1 MSRTNDAGTSMSKKI
16 KRDETVDVQ
25 RLKLDFPDI
34 HADLLAGRIPSLRK
48 ALVAAGLKDERT
60 RLDKLKNSWT
70 KASPAER
77 ETFLKWLSSNG
88 AVETAA
94 PQAETDPPIVAHH
107 VAAIASGRYL
117 LPETIAEIRTI
128 MNRRRMRAND
138 IMAEMGFAGDD
149 MSLTRALSKG
159 ASLRLSV
166 IAALETWLRN
176 NAAD

>member
-1 MSRTNDAGTSMSKKI
+1 MSKKT
-16 KRDETVDVQ
+16 KSDETADVQ

-34 HADLLAGRIPSLRK
+34 HADLIAGRIPSLRK
-48 ALVAAGLKDERT
+48 ALIAAGLKDERT

-70 KASPAER
+70 KASPTER

-88 AVETAA
+88 GPDGPAPHAHIDPPLAA
-94 PQAETDPPIVAHH
+94 PL
-107 VAAIASGRYL
+107 AIASGRYL

-149 MSLTRALSKG
+149 LSLTRALSKG

-176 NAAD
+176 NAAE

>member
-1 MSRTNDAGTSMSKKI
+1 MSKKT
-16 KRDETVDVQ
+16 KRDETADLQ
-25 RLKLDFPDI
+25 RLKLEFPDI
-34 HADLLAGRIPSLRK
+34 HADLMAGRVASLRK
-48 ALVAAGLKDERT
+48 ALVAAGLKEERT
-60 RLDKLKNSWT
+60 RLDKLKNSWA
-70 KASPAER
+70 KASPTER

-88 AVETAA
+88 PEDGAA
-94 PQAETDPPIVAHH
+94 PQARIDPPLATPQAH
-107 VAAIASGRYL
+107 AIASGRYL
-117 LPETIAEIRTI
+117 LPETIAEIRAI

-149 MSLTRALSKG
+149 LSLTRALSKG

>member
-1 MSRTNDAGTSMSKKI
+1 MSKKT
-16 KRDETVDVQ
+16 KSDETADVQ

-34 HADLLAGRIPSLRK
+34 HADLIAGRIPSLRK
-48 ALVAAGLKDERT
+48 ALIAAGLKDERT

-70 KASPAER
+70 KASPTER

-88 AVETAA
+88 GPDGLAPHAHIDPPLAA
-94 PQAETDPPIVAHH
+94 PP
-107 VAAIASGRYL
+107 AIASGRYL
-117 LPETIAEIRTI
+117 LSETIAEIRTI

-149 MSLTRALSKG
+149 LSLTRALSKG

-176 NAAD
+176 NAAE

>member
-1 MSRTNDAGTSMSKKI
+1 MSKKT
-16 KRDETVDVQ
+16 KRDETADLQ

-34 HADLLAGRIPSLRK
+34 HADLMAGRIPSLRK
-48 ALVAAGLKDERT
+48 ALVAAGLMDERT

-77 ETFLKWLSSNG
+77 ETFLKWLSSSG
-88 AVETAA
+88 AVEGAA
-94 PQAETDPPIVAHH
+94 PQTQTDPPLAVPQ
-107 VAAIASGRYL
+107 AIASGRYL
-117 LPETIAEIRTI
+117 LPETIAEIRAI

-149 MSLTRALSKG
+149 LSLTRALSKG

-176 NAAD
+176 NAAE

>member
-1 MSRTNDAGTSMSKKI
+1 MSKKI

-88 AVETAA
+88 AVEMASA
-94 PQAETDPPIVAHH
+94 QAENDPPLVAHQA
-107 VAAIASGRYL
+107 AAIASGRYL

>member
-1 MSRTNDAGTSMSKKI
+1 MSPTNDAGMSMSKKT
-16 KRDETVDVQ
+16 KSDETADVQ
-25 RLKLDFPDI
+25 RLKLDFPEI
-34 HADLLAGRIPSLRK
+34 HADLIAGRIPSLRK
-48 ALVAAGLKDERT
+48 ALIAAGLKDERT

-70 KASPAER
+70 KASPTER

-88 AVETAA
+88 GPDGLAPHAHIDPPLAA
-94 PQAETDPPIVAHH
+94 PP
-107 VAAIASGRYL
+107 AIASGRYL

-149 MSLTRALSKG
+149 LALTRALSKG
-159 ASLRLSV
+159 ASLLLSV

-176 NAAD
+176 NAAE

>member
-1 MSRTNDAGTSMSKKI
+1 MSKKT
-16 KRDETVDVQ
+16 KHDETGDVQ
-25 RLKLDFPDI
+25 RLKLDFPDL

-48 ALVAAGLKDERT
+48 ALIAAGLKDERT

-70 KASPAER
+70 KASPTER

-88 AVETAA
+88 AIEMASHEVDPPPASHPAA
-94 PQAETDPPIVAHH
+94 P
-107 VAAIASGRYL
+107 IASGRYL
-117 LPETIAEIRTI
+117 LPETIADIRAI

-176 NAAD
+176 DAAD

>member
-1 MSRTNDAGTSMSKKI
+1 MSPTNDAGMSMSKKT
-16 KRDETVDVQ
+16 KSDETADVQ

-34 HADLLAGRIPSLRK
+34 HADLIAGRIPSLRK
-48 ALVAAGLKDERT
+48 ALIAAGLKDERT

-70 KASPAER
+70 KASPTER

-88 AVETAA
+88 GPDGPAPHAHIDPPLAA
-94 PQAETDPPIVAHH
+94 PL
-107 VAAIASGRYL
+107 AIASGRYL

-149 MSLTRALSKG
+149 LSLTRALSKG

-176 NAAD
+176 NAAE

>member
-1 MSRTNDAGTSMSKKI
+1 MSKKT
-16 KRDETVDVQ
+16 KSDETADVQ

-34 HADLLAGRIPSLRK
+34 HADLIAGRIPSLRK
-48 ALVAAGLKDERT
+48 ALIVAGLKDERT

-77 ETFLKWLSSNG
+77 ETFLNWLSSNG
-88 AVETAA
+88 AADGLA
-94 PQAETDPPIVAHH
+94 PRAQIDPPLASPP
-107 VAAIASGRYL
+107 AIASGRYL

-149 MSLTRALSKG
+149 LSLTRALSKG

-176 NAAD
+176 NAAE

>member
-1 MSRTNDAGTSMSKKI
+1 MSKKT
-16 KRDETVDVQ
+16 KRDETGDMQ

-34 HADLLAGRIPSLRK
+34 HADLLSGRIPSLRK

-70 KASPAER
+70 KASPTER
-77 ETFLKWLSSNG
+77 EAFLNWLSGND
-88 AVETAA
+88 AVKLAA
-94 PQAETDPPIVAHH
+94 TQVEVDPPRAAHQPS
-107 VAAIASGRYL
+107 AIASGRYL
-117 LPETIAEIRTI
+117 LPEAIAEIRTV

>member
-1 MSRTNDAGTSMSKKI
+1 MSKKT
-16 KRDETVDVQ
+16 KTDETADVQ

-34 HADLLAGRIPSLRK
+34 HAELIAGRIPSLRK
-48 ALVAAGLKDERT
+48 ALILAGLKDERT

-77 ETFLKWLSSNG
+77 ETFLNWLSSNG
-88 AVETAA
+88 AADGLAPRAQIDPPLAA
-94 PQAETDPPIVAHH
+94 PS
-107 VAAIASGRYL
+107 AIASGRYL

-149 MSLTRALSKG
+149 LSLTRALSKG

-176 NAAD
+176 NAAE

>member
-1 MSRTNDAGTSMSKKI
+1 MSPTNDAGMSMSKKT
-16 KRDETVDVQ
+16 KSDETADVQ

-34 HADLLAGRIPSLRK
+34 HADLIAGRIPSLRK
-48 ALVAAGLKDERT
+48 ALIAAGLKDERT

-70 KASPAER
+70 KASPTER

-88 AVETAA
+88 GPDGPAPHAHIDPPLAA
-94 PQAETDPPIVAHH
+94 PL
-107 VAAIASGRYL
+107 AIASGRYL

-138 IMAEMGFAGDD
+138 IMAEMGFAGYDL
-149 MSLTRALSKG
+149 SLTRALSKG

-166 IAALETWLRN
+166 IAALET
-176 NAAD
+176 